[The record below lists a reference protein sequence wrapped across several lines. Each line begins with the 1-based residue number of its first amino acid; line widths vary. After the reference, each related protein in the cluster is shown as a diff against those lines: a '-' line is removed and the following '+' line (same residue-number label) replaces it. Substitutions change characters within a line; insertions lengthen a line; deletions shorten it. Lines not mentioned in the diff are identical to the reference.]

1 MVLCV
6 WSVILYFTAAAFFFF
21 QPSLAQAAKGKVV
34 HHWLP
39 TGLYTS
45 VCIEKPKNDR
55 TVTLLQT
62 LYRALIPVIEDL
74 QATNPDGTPKP
85 SAAYTTFFKDAKNM
99 PFVRDMFV
107 RVIQG
112 NSLLPSD
119 QSLFSQGGSPVIWS
133 LTQPGEFRSGLPP
146 DEELV
151 DRYESCLK
159 EAVDGATAAWLYGSP
174 YIFLC
179 PLFWEA
185 TPPIIFG
192 GIPPASANGVP
203 AWNCLGLSRRGTEFN
218 PSEPSHGAILIQYR
232 MWILLEELLHYY
244 VQLSTGKPAAD
255 NNPVND
261 VFKLSAFDSLYTVQT
276 YMYYA
281 ASTSFHHLNPC
292 RSHTNQKCHVRYL
305 RRMQQ
310 VPNAE

>member
-1 MVLCV
+1 MFLCV
-6 WSVILYFTAAAFFFF
+6 WSAILYFTAAALLLF
-21 QPSLAQAAKGKVV
+21 QPSLAQAAEGKVV

-45 VCIEKPKNDR
+45 VCIEKRKNDR

-62 LYRALIPVIEDL
+62 LYRALLPVIEDL

-85 SAAYTTFFKDAKNM
+85 SAAYTTFFKNATNM

-112 NSLLPSD
+112 NSLLPGD
-119 QSLFSQGGSPVIWS
+119 QNLFSQGGSPVIWS

-146 DEELV
+146 EEMR

-159 EAVDGATAAWLYGSP
+159 EEVDGATAAWLYGSP

-185 TPPIIFG
+185 SPPIVFG

-203 AWNCLGLSRRGTEFN
+203 ARNCLSLSRRGTLFN
-218 PSEPSHGAILIQYR
+218 PSDPSQGSILIQYR
-232 MWILLEELLHYY
+232 MWILLEELLHYH
-244 VQLSTGKPAAD
+244 VELSTGIRAAD
-255 NNPVND
+255 NNPVNN
-261 VFKLSAFDSLYTVQT
+261 VFRLSAYDSLYTVQT
-276 YMYYA
+276 YLYYA
-281 ASTSFHHLNPC
+281 ASIYGGCNKFPTRKKDGEL
-292 RSHTNQKCHVRYL
+292 
-305 RRMQQ
+305 
-310 VPNAE
+310 